1 MVSIG
6 TLPTVPDGSEA
17 TWWPTHR
24 ASTSQ
29 PRPGLG
35 GELVAAARPSRDRA
49 ECSEGGRPVDTLR
62 AQVSKKLLPLQATA
76 GIVAGLLFAQF
87 GVSGEHAPFEP
98 LYRQAYEQRLRQLG
112 AEHPKTIAS
121 LVRLG
126 ALLAKHGRAGDAEP
140 LLRRALAA
148 SEAIGTGVLDA
159 SKELAI
165 TLDTLGRGREAEDL
179 YLRSL
184 ESGGGDR
191 DSASTLVRLAA
202 LRAARAH
209 EAGALASYREAL
221 AAFEH
226 HQSELDEAGR
236 RAYAEALNNYGLL
249 LESVG
254 DTNAATIFRRA
265 VIAYSKEF
273 GERHPATAAAQ
284 ANLAGVLASR
294 GETEAA
300 VRLFEQ
306 ALVTLDAAFE
316 PLSRETARV
325 RNRLGEIYE
334 TEGRFSDA
342 EAAYRAAL
350 AAWAEPAPERGL
362 VLADLGR
369 LLGVRGDFAAAESAL
384 REAVEVLEPH
394 ASGWTEG
401 LAEAL
406 DTLGSVLRAQS
417 RLEESESTLRRALA
431 LREKSLGP
439 DHVETALTLVGLAG
453 TLHLR
458 GDLRAALPLYRR
470 ALRIQEESLGPNHP
484 DVGETLFN
492 LAHVSLAQGDLA
504 SAKAELR
511 RSFRILSAAYGPSD
525 PFVIEVREALQN
537 L

>member
-29 PRPGLG
+29 SQSGLG
-35 GELVAAARPSRDRA
+35 GELVAAARPSRNCA
-49 ECSEGGRPVDTLR
+49 ECPAGGRPVDTLGAR
-62 AQVSKKLLPLQATA
+62 VSNKLLPLPATA
-76 GIVAGLLFAQF
+76 GIVAGLLFAQL
-87 GVSGEHAPFEP
+87 GVSGDHAPFEP

-112 AEHPKTIAS
+112 AVHPKTIAS

-126 ALLAKHGRAGDAEP
+126 ALLSKHGKAGDAEP